1 MQLPKVAFVSME
13 FGLES
18 DMKTYCGGLGILSG
32 DIFKSTTDLGY
43 DMTGFSLLCKEGY
56 FKQLIVDGVQIEEP
70 DLWDYNKSLERLDDN
85 YTLELKDRIIN
96 YQLLK
101 YNYTS
106 PISNFTNS
114 IYFIDTDLETNSQ
127 EIRNI
132 SKSIYPPDK
141 NTWYL
146 QQFTLGLATPEISK
160 ALNLNIDI
168 YHLNESHAS
177 SLALALLKI
186 KGDFDKVQQS
196 LVFTTH
202 TPLEGAN
209 QKMSLELLSSYLS
222 ADLIELIPSELIID
236 NVVNYTSLAIHFAKV
251 SNAVAKRH
259 KQVTIQM
266 YPTHD
271 IKYITNGVHIP
282 TWACQGL
289 SKLYDQYLGNWRID
303 NNALRMVGVIP
314 DQLLW
319 DNHMGNKANLAEYLN
334 SHGYEDFDK
343 HAFTIGFAR
352 RTTGYKRAD
361 FVLTQVDRLRAIAK
375 KYGKLQIVFSG
386 KAYPTDAEG
395 KSLVHKLIE
404 ATKLSDD
411 NLKIA
416 FIPDYDMDVAKTI
429 ILGVDL
435 WLNNPL
441 PPLEA
446 SGTSGMKASLNGI
459 PNFSILDGW
468 WVEGHLEDQTG
479 WSIGQ
484 DLCQGD
490 TCKLIE
496 IEDLYSKLEN
506 QIYEAWI
513 DRKAWA
519 RIIKSCIALNG
530 TYFNTNRVVQE
541 YFLISYL
548 R

>member
-13 FGLES
+13 FGLQS

-43 DMTGFSLLCKEGY
+43 QMVGFSLLCKEGY
-56 FKQLIVDGVQIEEP
+56 FKQSINGDEQTEEP
-70 DLWDYNKSLERLDDN
+70 DIWDHNKLLNRLDPI
-85 YTLELKDRIIN
+85 YKLELINRTIN
-96 YQLLK
+96 YQLLQ

-106 PISNFTNS
+106 PISNTTNS
-114 IYFIDTDLETNSQ
+114 IYFIDTDLDSNTL

-141 NTWYL
+141 NVWYL
-146 QQFTLGLATPEISK
+146 QQFLLGLATPQI
-160 ALNLNIDI
+160 AHNLNLNVDI
-168 YHLNESHAS
+168 YHLNESHAV
-177 SLALALLKI
+177 SLALALMKI
-186 KGDFDKVQQS
+186 HNDVTKVRES

-209 QKMSLELLSSYLS
+209 QKMNIDLLQTYLKQ
-222 ADLIELIPSELIID
+222 DLIDIIPKELIID
-236 NVVNYTSLAIHFAKV
+236 NTVNYTSLAIHFAKV

-259 KQVTIQM
+259 KQVTTQM
-266 YPTHD
+266 YPDKD

-282 TWACQGL
+282 TWACDGL
-289 SKLYDQYLGNWRID
+289 AKIYDQYLGNWRID

-319 DNHMGNKANLAEYLN
+319 DNHMNNKSNLVSFLE
-334 SHGYEDFDK
+334 SIGYEEFDK

-361 FVLTQVDRLRAIAK
+361 FVLTQVDRLRSIAK

-386 KAYPTDAEG
+386 KAYPTDIEG
-395 KSLVHKLIE
+395 KALVHKLLQ
-404 ATKLSDD
+404 ATKLSDE

-416 FIPDYDMDVAKTI
+416 FIPDYDMDIAKKI

-468 WVEGHLEDQTG
+468 WVEGHLEGQTG
-479 WSIGQ
+479 WNIGK
-484 DLCQGD
+484 DLCVGD
-490 TCKLIE
+490 SCQLIE

-506 QIYEAWI
+506 QIYESWT
-513 DRKAWA
+513 DRKAWS

-548 R
+548 K